1 MAKLLSDLTTVQ
13 PFDVHGDSTTVGA
26 RWQKWVRSFELFCI
40 GRGVTNVDQ
49 KKALMLHCG
58 GTDLQDVYFTFE
70 PKEPGDGENVYSVT
84 QKQLSDY
91 FMPQENV
98 PYERHLFRNMTQNS
112 DETVDQYITRLR
124 QRVEFCKFG
133 DQANEQIR
141 DQVIEKC
148 VSHHLRRKLLERDKT
163 LH

>member
-1 MAKLLSDLTTVQ
+1 MT
-13 PFDVHGDSTTVGA
+13 
-26 RWQKWVRSFELFCI
+26 
-40 GRGVTNVDQ
+40 
-49 KKALMLHCG
+49 
-58 GTDLQDVYFTFE
+58 YE
-70 PKEPGDGENVYSVT
+70 PKEPGDGENIYSVT

-91 FMPQENV
+91 FMPQENM

-141 DQVIEKC
+141 DQVMEKC
-148 VSHHLRRKLLERDKT
+148 VSHHLRRKLLEKGQDLTLDQLRTIARAFESSEKQAQSIAMGSSMKT
-163 LH
+163 ETDPVNFVKSRGNKTNRNSHHM